1 MFSFFT
7 NYCKKDKH
15 VDLEYEKKKQEKKD
29 LREKKKKERIE
40 RRKKLEAIPEYWDS
54 EYY

>member
-1 MFSFFT
+1 MPLCLFISKFF
-7 NYCKKDKH
+7 KKDTNKH
-15 VDLEYEKKKQEKKD
+15 QDLEYEKKKQEKK
-29 LREKKKKERIE
+29 E